1 MFGLGQGAL
10 ATQLIN
16 VQVAG
21 APVKF
26 VGDVGAFRAT
36 IRNLAYGVGT
46 AASAALVVSL
56 LIKNIERSLVENPTI
71 PRELI
76 AQVDLTRATFVSN
89 ERLKDVMAAPTAT
102 PDHTSEAVRTNSDAR
117 LRALKLPLLLLAG
130 VALLAI
136 VPAGRLP
143 G

>member
-1 MFGLGQGAL
+1 M
-10 ATQLIN
+10 
-16 VQVAG
+16 AG
-21 APVKF
+21 TRP
-26 VGDVGAFRAT
+26 
-36 IRNLAYGVGT
+36 
-46 AASAALVVSL
+46 AASAALVVSF

-89 ERLKDVMAAPTAT
+89 ERLKDVMAATTAT
-102 PDHTSEAVRTNSDAR
+102 PDQTSEAVRINSDAR
-117 LRALKLPLLLLAG
+117 LRALKLSFLLLAG